1 MTQAN
6 DKEMAQGEKVGK
18 YLNELPGT
26 SLHNYVAFVRLQ
38 HSQAFSRY
46 YYSIGNE
53 SFAFSR

>member
-26 SLHNYVAFVRLQ
+26 SMHNYVAFVRLQ

-46 YYSIGNE
+46 YYSIGN
-53 SFAFSR
+53 